1 MKKSNDREI
10 RGTKQRRKAEKLIEV
25 KPLENSEI
33 EFEDELLIEK
43 DEINAY
49 IPLCK
54 INLFEKFELE
64 ERDGFE
70 YNMYLDY
77 CMSEN
82 KSFITIIEKDDSH
95 YFTYRYETSYEEN
108 EMLKEKL
115 NAYCRILYNQSLEE
129 IMNDEEEE
137 ENEL

>member
-64 ERDGFE
+64 ERDGFK

-95 YFTYRYETSYEEN
+95 HFTYRYETSYEEN